1 MPWRRGKT
9 TRGLA
14 RAFGSLLELLS
25 LPAEKSCH
33 RPAPHSSRPSP
44 LVGQQQP
51 PSSSSA
57 SVTLSAVTA
66 QQLCLTH
73 SPGPSSSF
81 NAHLLESSEESQSG
95 GAVSTQTVTVP
106 GPRQGCTTSLHPPH
120 PQAASRHLRDPKV
133 LENVAGPCV
142 NTAGKLSFA
151 SLIAHA
157 ACGAVRSAGHQ
168 VSDSC
173 VWVQFPASH
182 EGPEGPVELLHTRLG
197 PRE

>member
-106 GPRQGCTTSLHPPH
+106 APRQGCTTSLHPPH
-120 PQAASRHLRDPKV
+120 PQAAMKGQALPSSRWLG
-133 LENVAGPCV
+133 GPC
-142 NTAGKLSFA
+142 KFLS
-151 SLIAHA
+151 STLQR
-157 ACGAVRSAGHQ
+157 VRI
-168 VSDSC
+168 VSDNIS
-173 VWVQFPASH
+173 
-182 EGPEGPVELLHTRLG
+182 
-197 PRE
+197 